1 MGIFIHFYLYMQF
14 IFLNNKTW
22 EPTMAI
28 NVVHFFLCFFFCSFV
43 SFACLIREYIYISIW
58 IICYFFGFSV
68 RLPTIFPICINHWFL
83 LHFHTKPTTKS
94 NAHKNGLVL
103 HSRQIHIF
111 VFMLFAIHSRPF
123 VRPSGVRRWF
133 QFAKRNMAQL
143 ACRIYFFPRILR
155 T

>member
-1 MGIFIHFYLYMQF
+1 
-14 IFLNNKTW
+14 
-22 EPTMAI
+22 MAI
-28 NVVHFFLCFFFCSFV
+28 NVVHLVFVCFFLCFFFCSFV
-43 SFACLIREYIYISIW
+43 GFACLIREYIYLFELFVI
-58 IICYFFGFSV
+58 FFGFSV
-68 RLPTIFPICINHWFL
+68 RLPTIFPICINHGFL